1 MPVQKRENFVR
12 TNPGGSLFGGPFVG
26 RASPFCPRNVNS
38 CMLELTLENDLHFK
52 MMMMIFLLASFA
64 SASVAFIISPVAL
77 SKTATTSNTLAHN
90 DNGHHYN
97 NDNDD
102 PDITNNSQPSFM
114 LKQRNPYDV
123 HVYYNGS
130 NGREKAMLL
139 RNKMQQQFPWMR
151 FYQPKDVPIG
161 PHPLP
166 MWEADFATYDNRVYW
181 SEVCDFIKAEHDDL
195 SVLIHPHSLD
205 GDYADHTKN
214 AFWVGDF

>member
-1 MPVQKRENFVR
+1 MRVNAFRR
-12 TNPGGSLFGGPFVG
+12 MTCSISSLI
-26 RASPFCPRNVNS
+26 
-38 CMLELTLENDLHFK
+38 L
-52 MMMMIFLLASFA
+52 FLLASFA
-64 SASVAFIISPVAL
+64 SASAAFIISPAA
-77 SKTATTSNTLAHN
+77 SKTVALAHN
-90 DNGHHYN
+90 DGHIHHN

-102 PDITNNSQPSFM
+102 PDQTNNSQPSFI

-130 NGREKAMLL
+130 DEREKAMLL

-151 FYQPKDVPIG
+151 FYQPKDMPIG

-214 AFWVGDF
+214 AFWVGDMLELRIQGWKH